1 MKKSTYIHTSVL
13 LLSLLTFV
21 SQLSASVKEA
31 NLQSSIENYVLNS
44 EHPKKS
50 KEKKASKNLSLEV
63 LHFEVIKNENKV
75 EVFWSIKSE
84 SNNKHF
90 TLERSKK
97 GIDFDAVVVI
107 DAANN
112 ANDVVQYIETDFQPL
127 QGISYYR
134 LRLTNITNEISYS
147 HIVMVNNV
155 YSKSSVNT
163 FPNTSNGSFKL
174 NLKGLENKEVLVVLR
189 DLGGREYYSKVIVAL
204 ENSDIIGIDTEN
216 KLSSGTYIVTASS
229 NDLLYSQKLT
239 IR

>member
-163 FPNTSNGSFKL
+163 FTNTSNGSFKL

-189 DLGGREYYSKVIVAL
+189 DLGGKEYYSKVIVAL